1 MVCVCCDF
9 IEYPISMVITDQ
21 FAIIRSYVNMVLAD
35 RFSFSINQKSLSI
48 NKWCMMTNK
57 NYIVF
62 TQYIEEC
69 SRIHGSNVNFTA
81 RNIVQL
87 TRRTAFAPVEFTN
100 VSIFSIER
108 MKTVFI
114 YWITC
119 WHVWY
124 ISPRYRIVSKSLV
137 RMSIEHSRTN
147 NANHLS
153 WDSYLYSRTMSLLLW
168 GKSET
173 TMHSSLIIVCL
184 LISRVVRFVNRLL
197 CFIICSTYGGV
208 LFANTG
214 SFVDVICLLLFFILS
229 TDISNLIANICSFNE
244 TIEVHYIQYI
254 DT

>member
-1 MVCVCCDF
+1 MVCVCCNLCDLFYSF

-21 FAIIRSYVNMVLAD
+21 FAIIRSYWH
-35 RFSFSINQKSLSI
+35 IGSLFLWI
-48 NKWCMMTNK
+48 KNRYQLTNDVWGMTNK

-69 SRIHGSNVNFTA
+69 SRVHGSNVNFTA

-137 RMSIEHSRTN
+137 RMSIERSRTN

-153 WDSYLYSRTMSLLLW
+153 ETVTYIRESCLCYCEGNQKPPCIHHWSL
-168 GKSET
+168 
-173 TMHSSLIIVCL
+173 
-184 LISRVVRFVNRLL
+184 FVYW
-197 CFIICSTYGGV
+197 IY
-208 LFANTG
+208 
-214 SFVDVICLLLFFILS
+214 
-229 TDISNLIANICSFNE
+229 E
-244 TIEVHYIQYI
+244 
-254 DT
+254 